1 MELLGALTLA
11 ELGRDGRRLD
21 DLDAREPNPVTRC
34 HLGVH
39 LLNRAI
45 QSGVPILLVHVVIAG
60 SALIPQPDAVVLDL
74 GRILLKYLHDKEI
87 QR

>member
-39 LLNRAI
+39 LFNCAI